1 MWKKCS
7 TIEELKELYNIKKIR
22 GELKKEFPNIKI
34 KMNSWENIWL
44 FIKDINFFLIK
55 ERYLF
60 ILLNVDNPSRSE
72 NLGLSEEIIN
82 NKKKL
87 KKWRNEILKYIS
99 PDRNNNSEES
109 NKATQKLT
117 EIYKEVL
124 KYEEE

>member
-7 TIEELKELYNIKKIR
+7 TMEELKELYNIKKIR

-44 FIKDINFFLIK
+44 FIKDVNFFLIK

>member
-7 TIEELKELYNIKKIR
+7 TMEELKELYNIKKIR
-22 GELKKEFPNIKI
+22 GELKKEFLNKKI

-44 FIKDINFFLIK
+44 FIKDVNFFLIK

>member
-7 TIEELKELYNIKKIR
+7 TMEELKELYNIKKIR

-44 FIKDINFFLIK
+44 FIKDVNFFLIK

-60 ILLNVDNPSRSE
+60 ILLMVDNPSRSE